1 MIVDR
6 ITEEDYIRTF
16 AETSSISPAAAEPL
30 LTAAGSSQL
39 PHSVKVI
46 ELARRHGLK
55 LSDLLIAAGMERKPS
70 SDAVLTTELEIKY
83 AGYFERERAQADR
96 LRQMGGFGL
105 AADLAYGEMKS
116 LSFEARQK
124 LSSVRPRTLAQ
135 AAGIPGV
142 SPSDLQNLV
151 IEVERVRIKAV
162 QESGP
167 DSSNGFRT
175 LTETRQR

>member
-6 ITEEDYIRTF
+6 IREEDYVRTF

-30 LTAAGSSQL
+30 LTAAGSAQL
-39 PHSVKVI
+39 SHSVKVI

-55 LSDLLIAAGMERKPS
+55 LSDLLSAAGMDRKPS
-70 SDAVLTTELEIKY
+70 SDAVLTMELEIKY
-83 AGYFERERAQADR
+83 AGYFERERSQADR

-105 AADLAYGEMKS
+105 AADLPYEEMKS

-135 AAGIPGV
+135 AASIPGV
-142 SPSDLQNLV
+142 NPTDLQNLV
-151 IEVERVRIKAV
+151 IEVERRRIRGV
-162 QESGP
+162 QENGR
-167 DSSNGFRT
+167 DTSNGFRT
-175 LTETRQR
+175 LTEMRE